1 MTRVE
6 GLEAVDMLAEPIFLS
21 RSVEEQPT
29 RAIEVDVTP
38 YAAPR

>member
-29 RAIEVDVTP
+29 RTIEVDVTP
-38 YAAPR
+38 NAAPR